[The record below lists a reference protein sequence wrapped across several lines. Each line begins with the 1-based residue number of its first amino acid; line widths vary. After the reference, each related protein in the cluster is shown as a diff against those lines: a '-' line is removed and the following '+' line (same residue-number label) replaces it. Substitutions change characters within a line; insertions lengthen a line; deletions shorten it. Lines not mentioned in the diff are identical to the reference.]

1 MDLSVVIPTWK
12 GRELLEAYLPSVDAA
27 VREYRQPGG
36 RATEIIVVEDAGG
49 DGTPRWLRD
58 NHPGI
63 RLIEHDRN
71 RGFCAACQSGFEAAR
86 FPLVL
91 LLNNDVRLKPGCIAP
106 MAGHFTDASVFAV
119 TGKLLN
125 QAEDQFC
132 NGGKV
137 ACFRRGMWS
146 TYQNYDVMPGADAA
160 QPLLSFTAIGAFS
173 LYDRAKFLD
182 LSGFDP
188 LTAMVEDVEL
198 SYRAWKRGWLVRYE
212 PRGVACHDAS
222 QTMGRRYGRRSLDK
236 VSRRSR
242 ILMHWMLLHDPR
254 MFRKHQLLI
263 AARLL
268 TGWLALD
275 YRFYWAVA
283 TGLAN
288 LPAILEKRRA
298 ARKTM
303 RRTDRE
309 LLDMLQHFYRTAP
322 IVFH

>member
-1 MDLSVVIPTWK
+1 
-12 GRELLEAYLPSVDAA
+12 
-27 VREYRQPGG
+27 
-36 RATEIIVVEDAGG
+36 
-49 DGTPRWLRD
+49 
-58 NHPGI
+58 
-63 RLIEHDRN
+63 
-71 RGFCAACQSGFEAAR
+71 
-86 FPLVL
+86 
-91 LLNNDVRLKPGCIAP
+91 
-106 MAGHFTDASVFAV
+106 
-119 TGKLLN
+119 
-125 QAEDQFC
+125 
-132 NGGKV
+132 
-137 ACFRRGMWS
+137 MWS

-212 PRGVACHDAS
+212 PRGVACHDAARPWAVDTGGAHS
-222 QTMGRRYGRRSLDK
+222 IRFRAAAG
-236 VSRRSR
+236 

-275 YRFYWAVA
+275 YRF
-283 TGLAN
+283 TGRSPPGWQTSRLSW
-288 LPAILEKRRA
+288 RRGA
-298 ARKTM
+298 PRERRW

-309 LLDMLQHFYRTAP
+309 LLDMLQHFTAP
-322 IVFH
+322 LPLSSISRDFGSVF